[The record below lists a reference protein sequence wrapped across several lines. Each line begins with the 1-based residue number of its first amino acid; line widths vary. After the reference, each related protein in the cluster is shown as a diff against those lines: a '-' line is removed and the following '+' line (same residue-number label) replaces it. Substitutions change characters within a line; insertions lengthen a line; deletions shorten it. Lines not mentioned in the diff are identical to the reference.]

1 MNYSVHLKNNLM
13 MIEQAQ
19 SENSKSDISGSPL
32 VYKIKEYRPKSVKE
46 TLSYMLIR
54 PPRFLY
60 N

>member
-1 MNYSVHLKNNLM
+1 M
-13 MIEQAQ
+13 MIEQTQ